1 MLKKS
6 LPPCRCG
13 ADDPNA
19 SRPAA
24 TRMSALIQPGMR
36 VRHPE
41 RPDWGIGQVQSVVG
55 DRVTVNF
62 ENAGKLLINT
72 GVVSLDVEDDGPR

>member
-1 MLKKS
+1 
-6 LPPCRCG
+6 
-13 ADDPNA
+13 
-19 SRPAA
+19 
-24 TRMSALIQPGMR
+24 MSALIQPGMR
-36 VRHPE
+36 VRHPD

-72 GVVSLDVEDDGPR
+72 AVVSLDVEDDGPR